1 MPNKNV
7 LALLSGVVALG
18 LIALSVFTRGEPL
31 PVLGATVATVAFF
44 SWGVTHPGRR
54 TALVLIAIAAGSGAL
69 FFHFDNFWGLVVCAL
84 ALVWSAFGLLPAMD
98 GGWRLKVGFVAA
110 VFLGAFV
117 ALWPTLHNLSNGK
130 LPLPAYVRDRVDFA
144 IAPGLDIRGG
154 VRLVYTVE
162 VEEAIR
168 DKRDHYA
175 DDMRQELA
183 TAFGFHSGEG
193 RVTHEELSKLQDK
206 VHVAQPE
213 SAIIRLQFKDPADK
227 SKLDDRF
234 NKAFLNELAESPGP
248 GPNEVTFKIRAD
260 VETQIRERAV
270 AQAKDTI
277 NRRID
282 EKGLKEAAVTTRDED
297 IIVEVPGIDEA
308 SFRDVKDTIRKTAR
322 LEFKMLDDPGSE
334 KVFGPPSLKADD
346 IPADEGIAQYTEGSP
361 DGVDGSGHK
370 RQPVKGY
377 YARMS
382 CQPSKYPTESMSECL
397 ARFKGWAATLSVPD
411 DHTIGFEAVTEP
423 VEGTEP
429 LQFKQ
434 VGWRTVYLYARAE
447 LTGDYI
453 TDASIGQDQ
462 QNFGAYYVLL
472 SFSPAG
478 ADRFEEVTGA
488 NVNRR
493 FAIILDDIVD
503 SAPVIK
509 QKIGGGKATITMGA
523 GDPEKQLHD
532 AHQLEIVLRSG
543 ALPAP
548 IAPSNESLIGPS
560 LGQDAIHE
568 AVRGALYGSAA
579 VLLFMVLYYRK
590 SGFVAD
596 VAVLFNVMLQLA
608 VLATFSAS
616 MTLPGVAGLALTLG
630 MSVDANVLIN
640 ERIREELR
648 GGKSVRQAVDLGY
661 TRAWPSII
669 DGHVTVLIT
678 GLILAQ
684 YGTGPVKGFAFTLII
699 GIACSLFTGF
709 FCTRLVFDWWVRG
722 AKVKRLSVGA
732 EF

>member
-1 MPNKNV
+1 MPSKNV
-7 LALLSGVVALG
+7 LAILSGVLAVGLLALAIYTH
-18 LIALSVFTRGEPL
+18 LDAL
-31 PVLGATVATVAFF
+31 PVLGATAAAIGLF
-44 SWGVTHPGRR
+44 SWGVTNPGRR
-54 TALVLIAIAAGSGAL
+54 TALILMAIAAGSAAL
-69 FFHFDNFWGLVVCAL
+69 FFHFDNFWGLVVAAL
-84 ALVWSAFGLLPAMD
+84 SFVWSAFGLLPIMD
-98 GGWRLKVGFVAA
+98 GTWRLKAGFVAS
-110 VFLGAFV
+110 VFLGAV
-117 ALWPTLHNLSNGK
+117 IALWPTINNLSHGK
-130 LPLPAYVRDRVDFA
+130 VPLPAYIRDRVNFA
-144 IAPGLDIRGG
+144 MAEGLDIKGG

-183 TAFGFHSGEG
+183 TSFGFHSGEG
-193 RVTHEELSKLQDK
+193 RVTREELSKLDEK
-206 VHVAQPE
+206 LHVSTPE
-213 SAIIRLQFKDPADK
+213 SAIIRITFKDAADK

-234 NKAFLNELAESPGP
+234 NKSFLGELGENPGP
-248 GPNEVTFKIRAD
+248 QPNEVTFKIRAD
-260 VETQIRERAV
+260 VESTIRDRAV
-270 AQAKDTI
+270 AQAKETI
-277 NRRID
+277 IRRID
-282 EKGLKEAAVTTRDED
+282 TMGLKEAAITTRDED
-297 IIVEVPGIDEA
+297 IIIEVPGIDEKD
-308 SFRDVKDTIRKTAR
+308 FRDIKDTIRKTAR
-322 LEFKMLDDPGSE
+322 LEFKMVDDPGTE
-334 KVFGPPSLKADD
+334 KAFGPPALKADD
-346 IPADEGIAQYTEGSP
+346 LPADEGIAQYTEGAP
-361 DGVDGSGHK
+361 DGVDGSGRK
-370 RQPVKGY
+370 RQSVKGY

-382 CQPSKYPTESMSECL
+382 CQPPKYAQESMIECL
-397 ARFKGWAATLSVPD
+397 GRFKAWAATLSVPD
-411 DHTIGFEAVTEP
+411 DHQIGFEAVTEP
-423 VEGTEP
+423 VEDTEP

-434 VGWRTVYLYARAE
+434 VGWRTIYMYQRAE

-462 QNFGAYYVLL
+462 QNFGQYYVLL

-493 FAIILDDIVD
+493 FAIILDDLVD

-532 AHQLEIVLRSG
+532 AHQLETVLRSG

-548 IAPSNESLIGPS
+548 IVPSNESVIGPS
-560 LGQDAIHE
+560 LGHDSIKEAIK
-568 AVRGALYGSAA
+568 GALIGSSL
-579 VLLFMVLYYRK
+579 VILFMVLYYRK
-590 SGFVAD
+590 SGVVAD
-596 VAVLFNVMLQLA
+596 IAVLFNLMLQLA

-616 MTLPGVAGLALTLG
+616 MTLPGIAGLALTLG
-630 MSVDANVLIN
+630 MSIDVNVLIN

-648 GGKSVRQAVDLGY
+648 AGKSVRQAVDQGY
-661 TRAWPSII
+661 ERAWPSII

-684 YGTGPVKGFAFTLII
+684 YGTGPVKGFAFTLIV
-699 GIACSLFTGF
+699 GIICSLFSGF

>member
-1 MPNKNV
+1 M
-7 LALLSGVVALG
+7 
-18 LIALSVFTRGEPL
+18 
-31 PVLGATVATVAFF
+31 
-44 SWGVTHPGRR
+44 
-54 TALVLIAIAAGSGAL
+54 
-69 FFHFDNFWGLVVCAL
+69 
-84 ALVWSAFGLLPAMD
+84 
-98 GGWRLKVGFVAA
+98 
-110 VFLGAFV
+110 
-117 ALWPTLHNLSNGK
+117 
-130 LPLPAYVRDRVDFA
+130 
-144 IAPGLDIRGG
+144 
-154 VRLVYTVE
+154 
-162 VEEAIR
+162 
-168 DKRDHYA
+168 
-175 DDMRQELA
+175 
-183 TAFGFHSGEG
+183 
-193 RVTHEELSKLQDK
+193 
-206 VHVAQPE
+206 
-213 SAIIRLQFKDPADK
+213 
-227 SKLDDRF
+227 
-234 NKAFLNELAESPGP
+234 
-248 GPNEVTFKIRAD
+248 
-260 VETQIRERAV
+260 
-270 AQAKDTI
+270 
-277 NRRID
+277 
-282 EKGLKEAAVTTRDED
+282 
-297 IIVEVPGIDEA
+297 PGIDEA

-334 KVFGPPSLKADD
+334 KVFGPPALKADD

-382 CQPSKYPTESMSECL
+382 CQPTKYAAEGMSECL
-397 ARFKGWAATLSVPD
+397 ARFKAWAATLSVPD
-411 DHTIGFEAVTEP
+411 DHAIGFEAVTEP

-434 VGWRTVYLYARAE
+434 VGWRTVYLYGRAE

-453 TDASIGQDQ
+453 TDASVGQDQ

-509 QKIGGGKATITMGA
+509 SKIGGGKATITMGA

-532 AHQLEIVLRSG
+532 AHQLDIVLRSG

-560 LGQDAIHE
+560 LGRDAIHE
-568 AVRGALYGSAA
+568 AVRGALYGSGA

-596 VAVLFNVMLQLA
+596 IAVLFNVMLQLA